1 MRTYRFFLVSL
12 ILLAIASACGNNEE
26 ELIFDKTADERV
38 AEATADLR
46 QKLTAPANGWLV
58 RYQPVPESGTYNVL
72 LNFDADGGVRIRTD
86 FGVNDNEFYDQMNT
100 YRVDNSLGLELIFE
114 SYSFFS
120 YLFEQNGATFEAEYE
135 FVYVNE
141 TPNGELVLTSKTDLS
156 FTSSTIV
163 VLEPA
168 PDNAE
173 VLLGREVNNNL
184 EALSETLGVVSSVY
198 QLSYANR
205 DLSLYLSLNTALRTM
220 SFTYVASLSGAGG
233 RPITFATGYTAEG
246 NALILDEP
254 LVTTFQGNEIAITA
268 ISLNQLTPATLTACG
283 GTIDINQ
290 YTGTVADEPISL
302 LPTLFD
308 PNGAN
313 FNDSASFFFASPQ
326 DIYNNGVPVGNRL
339 GEDVDGALALQLYYF
354 EREEDPFIALG
365 FVLLNGTDQVT
376 FALKDF
382 TSTFSDNQIQFEFA
396 LDYTLYGDTTA
407 TVNAP
412 AMDVYLN
419 NLTSGGTTYILKSA
433 SGVYEFVNPCTKW
446 SVVFRAGS

>member
-1 MRTYRFFLVSL
+1 MKIYRFFL
-12 ILLAIASACGNNEE
+12 IGLALGTFFSSCRNNDE

-38 AEATADLR
+38 AEATANLR
-46 QKLTAPANGWLV
+46 QKLTAPANGWLM

-86 FGVNDNEFYDQMNT
+86 FGVNDNEFYDQVNT

-120 YLFEQNGATFEAEYE
+120 YLYEQDRATFEAEYE

-141 TPNGELVLTSKTDLS
+141 TPNGELVFGSKTDL
-156 FTSSTIV
+156 TALTIA

-173 VLLGREVNNNL
+173 SLLGQTLNGNL
-184 EALSETLGVVSSVY
+184 ETLSQTLGVISSVY
-198 QLSYANR
+198 ELSYVNS
-205 DLSLYLSLNTALRTM
+205 DLSLYLSLNTSLRTV
-220 SFTYVASLSGAGG
+220 SFTYITSRSNQVG
-233 RPITFATGYTAEG
+233 RPINFATGYTAEG
-246 NALILDEP
+246 NSLILDNP
-254 LVTTFQGNEIAITA
+254 LVVTFQGVEVDISAIE
-268 ISLNQLTPATLTACG
+268 LNQLNPAALTACG
-283 GTIDINQ
+283 GTIDISQ
-290 YTGTVADEPISL
+290 YTGNIGTQPISL

-326 DIYNNGVPVGNRL
+326 DIYNDGVPVGNRL

-354 EREEDPFIALG
+354 DREEDPFIALG
-365 FVLLNGTDQVT
+365 FVLLNGTEQVT

-382 TSTFSDNQIQFEFA
+382 TSTFSDNQIVFEFA
-396 LDYTLYGDTTA
+396 PDYTLYGDTTA

>member
-1 MRTYRFFLVSL
+1 MRTYRFLLMSL
-12 ILLAIASACGNNEE
+12 LLGVFIIACRNNDE
-26 ELIFDKTADERV
+26 ELLFDKTADERV

-46 QKLTAPANGWLV
+46 QKLTAPANGWIM
-58 RYQPVPESGTYNVL
+58 RYRPVPESGTYNVL

-86 FGVNDNEFYDQMNT
+86 FGVNNNEFYDQVNT

-120 YLFEQNGATFEAEYE
+120 YLFEQNQATFEAEYE

-141 TPNGELVLTSKTDLS
+141 TPSGELVFGSKTDL
-156 FTSSTIV
+156 TSLTIA

-173 VLLGREVNNNL
+173 ALLGRSINGNL
-184 EALSETLGVVSSVY
+184 ETLSQTLGVISSVY
-198 QLSYANR
+198 ELNYANR
-205 DLSLYLSLNTALRTM
+205 DLSLYLSLNTSLRTI
-220 SFTYVASLSGAGG
+220 SFTYVTSLSGQGG

-246 NALILDEP
+246 NSLVLDDP
-254 LVTTFQGNEIAITA
+254 LVINFQGAEVNIPSIE
-268 ISLNQLTPATLTACG
+268 LNQLNPATLSACG
-283 GTIDINQ
+283 GTIDISQ
-290 YTGTVADEPISL
+290 YTGTVGAQPISL

-313 FNDSASFFFASPQ
+313 FNDSASFFFAGPQ
-326 DIYNNGVPVGNRL
+326 SIFNDGVPVGNRL
-339 GEDVDGALALQLYYF
+339 GEDVEGALALQLYYF
-354 EREEDPFIALG
+354 EREEDPFVALG
-365 FVLLNGTDQVT
+365 FVLLNGTEQVT

-382 TSTFSDNQIQFEFA
+382 TSTLSDNQIAFEFA
-396 LDYTLYGDTTA
+396 PDYTLYGDTTA

-419 NLTSGGTTYILKSA
+419 NLTSGGNTYILKSA

-446 SVVFRAGS
+446 SIVFRAGN